1 MKRLLFISAC
11 CALFAAQQAHA
22 QQDDVV
28 IDVVDVDVVQCR
40 TNYYSTNSSNWF
52 MQFGAGVSSP
62 FVEYS
67 LDSGKAK
74 HHLTAAYNL
83 GFGKWIS
90 PYMGWRIDMLGGAL
104 HWDTHTFSKAKYV
117 TANLD
122 FMWNMLNSVHGVNTS
137 RVFSLVPF
145 VGLGG
150 TFCWDYH
157 ASAANDVNRHGKV
170 KRNQW
175 TLPVSAGLQLK
186 FRLCRT
192 VDFFMEGRAQFYGD
206 NFNNTVYGRPIDI
219 CVSAV
224 GGLTVKFG
232 GDSFKFFNPCD
243 YMSYI
248 GNLNNQVNELRDA
261 LAATTVAL
269 AAAEAQLPC
278 PEAAPIPP
286 TDVVVLEQTPLMA
299 TVRFA
304 IDSSAISAQE
314 QVNVYNVAQWMQQNP
329 EQNVVILGYADRDT
343 GTADYNMTLS
353 QRRAQA
359 VMSTL
364 VNDYGIDSSRL
375 SIKAEGSS
383 VQPYDV
389 NNWNRIVIFS
399 IQ

>member
-1 MKRLLFISAC
+1 MKRLLFILAC
-11 CALFAAQQAHA
+11 CTLFSARQAKA
-22 QQDDVV
+22 QDD
-28 IDVVDVDVVQCR
+28 IVVDVDIVQCK
-40 TNYYSTNSSNWF
+40 TTYYSTNSGNWF
-52 MQFGAGVSSP
+52 LQLGAGVNSP
-62 FVEYS
+62 FVEFA
-67 LDSGKAK
+67 LNDGKAK

-90 PYMGWRIDMLGGAL
+90 PYIGWRISMLGGAL
-104 HWDTHTFSKAKYV
+104 HWDNHTFSKAKYAN
-117 TANLD
+117 ANLD
-122 FMWNMLNSVHGVNTS
+122 FMWNFINSVHGVNTE

-150 TFCWDYH
+150 TFCWDYK
-157 ASAANDVNRHGKV
+157 ASEANVIGHHGKL

-175 TLPVSAGLQLK
+175 TLPVSAGLQLR
-186 FRLCRT
+186 FRLCRYA
-192 VDFFMEGRAQFYGD
+192 DFFMEGRAQFYGD

-219 CVSAV
+219 NVSAV
-224 GGLTVKFG
+224 GGFTIKFG
-232 GDSFKFFNPCD
+232 GDSFKFFNACD
-243 YMSYI
+243 YMAAI
-248 GNLNNQVNELRDA
+248 TNLNNQVNEMREA

-278 PEAAPIPP
+278 PEAAPIEP
-286 TDVVVLEQTPLMA
+286 TEVVLLEQTPLMA

-304 IDSSAISAQE
+304 IDSADITPQE
-314 QVNVYNVAQWMQQNP
+314 QVNIYNVAQWMQQNP